1 MFITTTSR
9 GARMLRLSSAAVLLG
24 TATVAAAAAPAS
36 AADDTTPPDLVAAP
50 WDTPAVSLTAEDH
63 WFTGPATFH
72 LHAEDASGVTIAYR
86 ISHGAKI
93 VDSGSQTSDSGLS
106 VFPQITLEGES
117 WLIYNAID
125 AFGNSTGDRVMHVV
139 VDTTAP
145 SIEVS
150 SPTMPADARYA
161 FGELVPLSASCV
173 DQFGTMC
180 TLPDGSPLPANLPT
194 DAAGPHEFTIR
205 ARDLVGHE
213 TVVTLRYTVDAPVAT
228 EEPDVPDPVDPAV
241 DPVSAPAA
249 PAAPDAPTLAY
260 TGLEDSWPFAVA
272 ALALVAVGALLVH
285 RASRR
290 SRTTTGSDA
299 AELAEGSLS

>member
-50 WDTPAVSLTAEDH
+50 WDTPVASIGLDDH
-63 WFTGPATFH
+63 WYAGPATIH
-72 LHAEDASGVTIAYR
+72 LHAEDPSGVTIAYR
-86 ISHGAKI
+86 IVHSRQVVESGAQSSETGI
-93 VDSGSQTSDSGLS
+93 S
-106 VFPQITLEGES
+106 VFPHVTLEGEN
-117 WLIYNAID
+117 WIIYNAID
-125 AFGNSTGDRVMHVV
+125 ALGNSTGDRVVHVV

-145 SIEVS
+145 VIDVS
-150 SPTMPADARYA
+150 TPTIPAGAHYA
-161 FGELVPLSASCV
+161 FGEVVPLSATCS
-173 DQFGTMC
+173 DTFGSPC
-180 TLPDGSPLPANLPT
+180 TLSDRSPLPANLPT
-194 DAAGPHEFTIR
+194 GVPGEQEFEIH
-205 ARDLVGHE
+205 ARDLVGNE
-213 TVVTLRYTVDAPVAT
+213 TVVTLRYTVDAPVVT

-260 TGLEDSWPFAVA
+260 TGIEDSWPFAVA
-272 ALALVAVGALLVH
+272 ALALVAAGALLVH